1 LTISSLFFS
10 AYAVLNFLNWN
21 FCFLFL
27 DWLFETELGKGAGG
41 MADALAL
48 LIRISPLALE
58 ASQKST
64 CYNIAATITPADL
77 FPNRVEEG
85 K

>member
-1 LTISSLFFS
+1 
-10 AYAVLNFLNWN
+10 
-21 FCFLFL
+21 
-27 DWLFETELGKGAGG
+27 